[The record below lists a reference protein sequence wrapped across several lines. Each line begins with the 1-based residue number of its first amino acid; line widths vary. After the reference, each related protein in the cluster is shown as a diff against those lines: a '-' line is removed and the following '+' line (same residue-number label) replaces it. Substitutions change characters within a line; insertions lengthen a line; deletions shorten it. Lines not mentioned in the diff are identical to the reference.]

1 MQRFIFA
8 LVSLV
13 SLLGCSTPSR
23 APSVTILSVFQLE
36 PAALVELGVDSRM
49 QRELPISVPDGCTV
63 DNMFGPPVGATLAFE
78 LSCAFGQA
86 VVWLD
91 TDTGKLTQPVTDSDS
106 HFMGWVPDGTATF
119 LKVDTVNRPHVIL
132 AHLGGRPENVSI
144 TELSYDISPRPGSQ
158 TEFLFAF
165 SRGMGLGSEMWL
177 ARFDGRLVKRV
188 LVDPNHYLSFA
199 RWSPDGGKVAFIK
212 IPDSATPFT
221 VGELWVMN
229 ADGSGAQKLAEA
241 DAGHGYAEAWSP
253 DGARI
258 AFVVREN
265 PNDAQA
271 DTNAEALRS
280 NISILNVAAG
290 TKTALTRFQDARVEA
305 PAWSPDGNSI
315 AFTAVL
321 NDRMAVYVADATSGE
336 WKQAIP
342 GAACCAVWLRK

>member
-1 MQRFIFA
+1 VQRFTFA
-8 LVSLV
+8 LVSLGF
-13 SLLGCSTPSR
+13 LLGCSTPSR
-23 APSVTILSVFQLE
+23 APSVTTLSVFRLE
-36 PAALVELGVDSRM
+36 PAGLVELGVGNST

-63 DNMFGPPVGATLAFE
+63 DNIFAPPVGATLAIE

-106 HFMGWVPDGTATF
+106 HFMGWIPDGSATF

-132 AHLGGRPENVSI
+132 AHLGGMPENVPI
-144 TELSYDISPRPGSQ
+144 TELSYDISPRPDSQ
-158 TEFLFAF
+158 TEFLFTF

-177 ARFDGRLVKRV
+177 ARFDGRLVKQV
-188 LVDPNHYLSFA
+188 MVDPSHYLSFA
-199 RWSPDGGKVAFIK
+199 RWSPDGSKVAFIK

-221 VGELWVMN
+221 VGELWIME
-229 ADGSGAQKLAEA
+229 ADGSQAHRLAEA

-271 DTNAEALRS
+271 DTNAEALKS
-280 NISILNVAAG
+280 NISILNVADG
-290 TKTALTRFQDARVEA
+290 TQTGLTHLQDARVGA

-321 NDRMAVYVADATSGE
+321 NDKMAVYVADITSGE
-336 WKQAIP
+336 LKQAIP